1 VAQRTN
7 EMLNFEDYD
16 SYDYHVRMSF
26 FDKEERSLVFDILAR
41 IDADRLLGQ
50 ELDTYDQMPERGA
63 VKDGGYIPYDRNMPD
78 LKIDD
83 LNYLANSEEGR
94 MIGNYW
100 QNIIAPQN
108 DNENPT
114 GANEMEL
121 AEQLE
126 LFSNGK
132 ETESTIPESKR
143 RKDLLV
149 DDVTP
154 LEAIEEFKKSGVN
167 KPSRVLNAFWIMQS
181 KKYPSTMTL
190 VGDSTKIADTIEI
203 DISDEMAELPFL
215 RPEEIETIKRHKK
228 LREERKKKLPPTP
241 DGKSR
246 KYKRHVNQVEK
257 EVKQMEIQAEKKL
270 LTKKTNYEKAGS
282 ILLECDIDLK
292 KHPPKFDNII
302 DIQLADLTDQE
313 RYEEYLKLQAKARVS
328 DEEFEIYIKTFHID
342 REIERDTIKREWIKE
357 KKKEL
362 LIMRKGDTELQRQL
376 LGIYH
381 YDTDNEKNV
390 DHYIGEKV
398 LESGSYYKTT
408 KEMQEGK
415 ITQRHDENDLYNR
428 APNFHHAQMEATM
441 RWQEV
446 GSSHLPAEE
455 KKEYLD
461 RIEDK
466 MVDATDDYLRRIGHV
481 DDEGNAVEIYEP
493 KTLID
498 SVSDDDEN
506 ANRRDDEDEEDD
518 EEENE
523 DEEEDEQ
530 EEQEEDS
537 LENNQTETNLRIET
551 NRIEA
556 TRIEKIIEQKLKWKL
571 QIQLITFHLKKEKD
585 LILKKELKNQFQ
597 KIHL

>member
-1 VAQRTN
+1 
-7 EMLNFEDYD
+7 
-16 SYDYHVRMSF
+16 
-26 FDKEERSLVFDILAR
+26 
-41 IDADRLLGQ
+41 
-50 ELDTYDQMPERGA
+50 
-63 VKDGGYIPYDRNMPD
+63 
-78 LKIDD
+78 
-83 LNYLANSEEGR
+83 
-94 MIGNYW
+94 
-100 QNIIAPQN
+100 
-108 DNENPT
+108 
-114 GANEMEL
+114 
-121 AEQLE
+121 
-126 LFSNGK
+126 
-132 ETESTIPESKR
+132 
-143 RKDLLV
+143 
-149 DDVTP
+149 
-154 LEAIEEFKKSGVN
+154 
-167 KPSRVLNAFWIMQS
+167 
-181 KKYPSTMTL
+181 
-190 VGDSTKIADTIEI
+190 
-203 DISDEMAELPFL
+203 
-215 RPEEIETIKRHKK
+215 
-228 LREERKKKLPPTP
+228 
-241 DGKSR
+241 
-246 KYKRHVNQVEK
+246 
-257 EVKQMEIQAEKKL
+257 
-270 LTKKTNYEKAGS
+270 
-282 ILLECDIDLK
+282 
-292 KHPPKFDNII
+292 
-302 DIQLADLTDQE
+302 
-313 RYEEYLKLQAKARVS
+313 
-328 DEEFEIYIKTFHID
+328 
-342 REIERDTIKREWIKE
+342 
-357 KKKEL
+357 
-362 LIMRKGDTELQRQL
+362 MRKGDTELQRQL

-523 DEEEDEQ
+523 DEEEDEE

-556 TRIEKIIEQKLKWKL
+556 TRIENNRTEIKMETPNTVNNIP
-571 QIQLITFHLKKEKD
+571 LKKGKGFDFEKRIKEPIPENSP
-585 LILKKELKNQFQ
+585 LIKKIKKKPKKKKMMMMKTKKQLA
-597 KIHL
+597 L